1 MNSKSK
7 YNVIKVS
14 TASLV
19 YLGCTIIRILT
30 WYGFIPNL
38 IDNIPYVTNIL
49 SIVSFLSV
57 LFLISYSKN
66 QFFAAILFIQ
76 TANIVLMLT
85 EIARTENS
93 NLMFSVIL
101 AVHNLI
107 AYIILTRCVWKLE
120 INERKVKQ
128 LACTD
133 SLTGLLNRTGM
144 IKKLEDKISQ
154 KKSFYF
160 AILDLNDF
168 RCINDIININDGDDI
183 LKTLTVKWA
192 QLNVDCKL
200 AYFGEGTFAILYEAD
215 KNDMDNLAHQIL
227 QNIYDIS
234 IDKNINL
241 SVDIG
246 ISQYPANGDSIDK
259 LLAFADS
266 AMMQSKESG
275 KNHVTYFDFESYKI
289 IAKKYIMERTIKEA
303 LTKDLFEIYYQPQ
316 FSLVDHKLV
325 GLEALLRLKDKSG
338 KYMNTQDIIRIA
350 EKSRLIYD
358 IDLWIIENVML
369 QMSGFIT
376 INPDVEIS
384 LNIYGSHIIMPGFVE
399 HILKCMEAYNFNP
412 TCLKLEITESSY
424 LDNFDDIKKTL
435 SKIKS
440 LGVKIALDD
449 FGTGYSSISYLM
461 GLPVD
466 AIKIDKSFINDL
478 EVDGT
483 KHNFVD
489 AIIKMGHS
497 LNNKVVAEGVEKE
510 EQLDIL
516 SDLNCDY
523 IQGFIWGKPIPKS
536 EILKLAKK
544 DL

>member
-1 MNSKSK
+1 
-7 YNVIKVS
+7 
-14 TASLV
+14 
-19 YLGCTIIRILT
+19 
-30 WYGFIPNL
+30 
-38 IDNIPYVTNIL
+38 
-49 SIVSFLSV
+49 
-57 LFLISYSKN
+57 
-66 QFFAAILFIQ
+66 
-76 TANIVLMLT
+76 MLT

-246 ISQYPANGDSIDK
+246 ISQYP
-259 LLAFADS
+259 
-266 AMMQSKESG
+266 
-275 KNHVTYFDFESYKI
+275 
-289 IAKKYIMERTIKEA
+289 
-303 LTKDLFEIYYQPQ
+303 YQ
-316 FSLVDHKLV
+316 
-325 GLEALLRLKDKSG
+325 
-338 KYMNTQDIIRIA
+338 
-350 EKSRLIYD
+350 
-358 IDLWIIENVML
+358 L
-369 QMSGFIT
+369 Q
-376 INPDVEIS
+376 
-384 LNIYGSHIIMPGFVE
+384 
-399 HILKCMEAYNFNP
+399 K
-412 TCLKLEITESSY
+412 
-424 LDNFDDIKKTL
+424 
-435 SKIKS
+435 
-440 LGVKIALDD
+440 
-449 FGTGYSSISYLM
+449 
-461 GLPVD
+461 
-466 AIKIDKSFINDL
+466 
-478 EVDGT
+478 
-483 KHNFVD
+483 
-489 AIIKMGHS
+489 
-497 LNNKVVAEGVEKE
+497 
-510 EQLDIL
+510 
-516 SDLNCDY
+516 
-523 IQGFIWGKPIPKS
+523 
-536 EILKLAKK
+536 
-544 DL
+544 